1 MESSE
6 HPLQRFWVEESRWY
20 DSRSPVPELAMS
32 EGQLCV
38 DTWNAAIRE
47 ALKCVVV
54 DGNPEVAREQIEK
67 LAYAGAT
74 S

>member
-1 MESSE
+1 MISSE

-20 DSRSPVPELAMS
+20 DYRTPVPELAMA
-32 EGQLCV
+32 EGQLCI

-47 ALKCVVV
+47 ALECVVV
-54 DGNPEVAREQIEK
+54 DGNPVVAREKIEK